1 MPSSIRIGEVAR
13 RAGVSREAIRFY
25 ERRGL
30 LATPQRLP
38 NDYRVYPEGVID
50 ALKFIRAAQELGF
63 SLEEI
68 RRAMPLLAGGGTQSV
83 RIRGLVKAKLGA
95 LEDRI
100 ARLRLMHRRLLDLFE
115 RCAHPPPDCLSRR
128 ARRTAPG
135 SISDP
140 KGAPLRK
147 GAARG
152 SRARRSPGPRV
163 T

>member
-1 MPSSIRIGEVAR
+1 VLQGQEEIPVEIPSSIRIGEVAR

-30 LATPQRLP
+30 LATPQRLA

-68 RRAMPLLAGGGTQSV
+68 RRAMPLLAGGGTHSV
-83 RIRGLVKAKLGA
+83 RIRGLIKAKLGA

-100 ARLRLMHRRLLDLFE
+100 ARLRSLHRRLLDLFE
-115 RCAHPPPDCLSRR
+115 GCAR
-128 ARRTAPG
+128 AP
-135 SISDP
+135 SDSLP
-140 KGAPLRK
+140 RK
-147 GAARG
+147 
-152 SRARRSPGPRV
+152 ARRSARGRRSRRRPER
-163 T
+163 

>member
-1 MPSSIRIGEVAR
+1 
-13 RAGVSREAIRFY
+13 VSREAIRFY

-68 RRAMPLLAGGGTQSV
+68 RQAMPLLVGGGRHSV
-83 RIRGLVKAKLGA
+83 RVRGLIKAKLGA

-100 ARLRLMHRRLLDLFE
+100 ARLRSLHRRLLDLFE
-115 RCAHPPPDCLSRR
+115 RCAPSDRLRR
-128 ARRTAPG
+128 
-135 SISDP
+135 
-140 KGAPLRK
+140 K
-147 GAARG
+147 
-152 SRARRSPGPRV
+152 ARRSARRSRRRPSGVGHGPEPE
-163 T
+163 

>member
-1 MPSSIRIGEVAR
+1 MLQGQDEITVESPSTIRIGDVAR

-68 RRAMPLLAGGGTQSV
+68 RQAMPLLVGGGRHSV
-83 RIRGLVKAKLGA
+83 RVRGLIKAKLGA

-100 ARLRLMHRRLLDLFE
+100 ARLRSLHRRLLDLFE
-115 RCAHPPPDCLSRR
+115 RCAPSDRLRR
-128 ARRTAPG
+128 
-135 SISDP
+135 
-140 KGAPLRK
+140 K
-147 GAARG
+147 
-152 SRARRSPGPRV
+152 ARRSARRSRRRPSGVGHGPEPE
-163 T
+163 